1 MVARALLA
9 GSTGQVK
16 EAQAMID
23 SYLATHPRAL
33 DLHYYLGRVR
43 EDNGLTDE
51 AIESYRKAASALNIL
66 GPSPAVVSAKLSLA
80 LLLKKK
86 GDTAGAATLF
96 DELSKQWANADADFE
111 PLKTV
116 QKNK

>member
-1 MVARALLA
+1 
-9 GSTGQVK
+9 
-16 EAQAMID
+16 MID
-23 SYLATHPRAL
+23 SYLTAHPRAL

-43 EDNGLTDE
+43 EQNGLTDE
-51 AIESYRKAASALNIL
+51 AIASYRKAADSVNIL
-66 GPSPAVVSAKLSLA
+66 GPSPAVASAKLSLA

-86 GDTAGAATLF
+86 GDSAGAKALF
-96 DELSKQWANADADFE
+96 DELLKQWENADADFE